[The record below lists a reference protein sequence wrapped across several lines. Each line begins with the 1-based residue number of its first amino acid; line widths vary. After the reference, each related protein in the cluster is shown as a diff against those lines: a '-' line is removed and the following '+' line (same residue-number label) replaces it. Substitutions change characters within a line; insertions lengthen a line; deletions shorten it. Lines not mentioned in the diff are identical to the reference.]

1 MPRTQR
7 IPPCEKRTAGLKDTI
22 AANSGLAKTA
32 AALGYKTM
40 EAVRQFIA
48 FDASVPGEV
57 CRRFVAISGGRLTL
71 SMLRPDIY
79 GTADDPITSR
89 ELGYPIKR
97 GTRGREAS

>member
-7 IPPCEKRTAGLKDTI
+7 IPPCEQRTAGLKDTI
-22 AANSGLAKTA
+22 AAMGGLAKTA
-32 AALGYKTM
+32 TALGYKTM

-48 FDASVPGEV
+48 FDSSVPGEI

-79 GTADDPITSR
+79 GTADNPITSR
-89 ELGYPIKR
+89 ELGYPINR
-97 GTRGREAS
+97 NAPRRPAS